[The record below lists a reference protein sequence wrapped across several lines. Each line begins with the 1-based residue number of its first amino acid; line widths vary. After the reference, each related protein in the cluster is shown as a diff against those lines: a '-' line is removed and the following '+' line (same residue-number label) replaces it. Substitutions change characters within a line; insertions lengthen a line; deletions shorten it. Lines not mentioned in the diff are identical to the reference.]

1 MEKSKT
7 VIPAFSWAQLI
18 LNLISEKFYALKRIL
33 IERAT
38 QEKRP
43 QIGGVSYL
51 PMRPLPY
58 LSATVSSL
66 SVRNDAAKNLQTVKD
81 RLDNCGNVFNCS
93 FGTARQVD
101 DKRAFRNTGNLS

>member
-7 VIPAFSWAQLI
+7 VVPAFSWVQLI
-18 LNLISEKFYALKRIL
+18 LNLISGKFSDLKWIL

-58 LSATVSSL
+58 LPTTVSSL
-66 SVRNDAAKNLQTVKD
+66 SVRNDTTKDLQTVKD
-81 RLDNCGNVFNCS
+81 GLDNCGNVFNCS
-93 FGTARQVD
+93 FGAARQVD

>member
-7 VIPAFSWAQLI
+7 VIPAFSWVQLI
-18 LNLISEKFYALKRIL
+18 LNLISEKFSALKRIL
-33 IERAT
+33 IEHT
-38 QEKRP
+38 IHEKRP
-43 QIGGVSYL
+43 QIGGLPYL

-58 LSATVSSL
+58 LPAMVSSL

-93 FGTARQVD
+93 FGTTRQVD
-101 DKRAFRNTGNLS
+101 NKRTFRNAGNLS

>member
-7 VIPAFSWAQLI
+7 LIPAFSWAQLI
-18 LNLISEKFYALKRIL
+18 LNLISEKFSALKRIL
-33 IERAT
+33 IERT
-38 QEKRP
+38 IHEKRP
-43 QIGGVSYL
+43 QIDGVSYL

-58 LSATVSSL
+58 LPATVSSL

-93 FGTARQVD
+93 FRTARQVD
-101 DKRAFRNTGNLS
+101 NKRAFRNTGNLS

>member
-18 LNLISEKFYALKRIL
+18 LNLISGKFSALKWIL

-58 LSATVSSL
+58 LSATVSSRA
-66 SVRNDAAKNLQTVKD
+66 VRNDAAKDLQTVKD

-93 FGTARQVD
+93 FGAARHVD